1 MKESLSINQKVV
13 VSAVTFDRQLE
24 TVPRR
29 MEYRGTTY
37 HFVESGLKCL
47 VRSGERMVRII
58 TMSDGAADYRLRQD
72 SSEYDWT
79 LLSISPLGGASI

>member
-13 VSAVTFDRQLE
+13 VSAVTFDRALE

-37 HFVESGLKCL
+37 HFVEAGLKCL

-58 TMSDGAADYRLRQD
+58 TMSDGANDYRLRQD
-72 SSEYDWT
+72 SGEYGWT
-79 LLSISPLGGASI
+79 LLSIRPLGGSNI

>member
-58 TMSDGAADYRLRQD
+58 TMSDGNTDFRLRQGSD
-72 SSEYDWT
+72 EYDWT
-79 LLSISPLGGASI
+79 LLSMRPQGV

>member
-1 MKESLSINQKVV
+1 MKESTTINQKVV

-37 HFVESGLKCL
+37 HFVESGLRCL
-47 VRSGERMVRII
+47 VRSGERMVRIV
-58 TMSDGAADYRLRQD
+58 TMSDGSTDFRLRQESND
-72 SSEYDWT
+72 YDWT
-79 LLSISPLGGASI
+79 LLSMRPQGV